1 MNKKILAI
9 AVAVAACAG
18 AAVLAVVLLK
28 GGGHRYE
35 NQAAMLKAVPSAAKA
50 ELGTRG
56 QPLAGELVCES
67 MEGAS
72 AEKLLVKCTGE
83 TTAKKPVQVF
93 GAALAKSAREYYT
106 ILVGGRPLVK
116 NASCLGADCAAD

>member
-9 AVAVAACAG
+9 AVAVVACAG
-18 AAVLAVVLLK
+18 AAVAAIVLLT

-35 NQAAMLKAVPSAAKA
+35 NQAALLKAMPAAAKA

-72 AEKLLVKCTGE
+72 EEKLLVKCTGQ
-83 TTAKKPVQVF
+83 TTAQKPVQVF
-93 GAALAKSAREYYT
+93 GAAVAKSEREYYT
-106 ILVGGRPLVK
+106 ILVSGRPLVK